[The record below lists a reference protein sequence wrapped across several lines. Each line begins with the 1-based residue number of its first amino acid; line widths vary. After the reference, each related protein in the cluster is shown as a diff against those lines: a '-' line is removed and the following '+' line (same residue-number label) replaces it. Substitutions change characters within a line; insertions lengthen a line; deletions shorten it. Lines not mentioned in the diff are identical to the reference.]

1 MLLWQ
6 PMPEA
11 GFWCQAGTVP
21 VPVVDGGAKM
31 KYLLADKCLN
41 KPIIL
46 PVNSRVINFAFL
58 LYFAN

>member
-6 PMPEA
+6 PVAEA

-21 VPVVDGGAKM
+21 VLDGGAKM

-41 KPIIL
+41 KPIT
-46 PVNSRVINFAFL
+46 
-58 LYFAN
+58 